1 MNRKYFTKATDIA
14 KKIIEARVKEGN
26 IVIDATIGNGHDT
39 VFLAKLV
46 GETGKVYGFDIQSK
60 AIENTKAKLIDSI
73 LLDRVTLI
81 KDSHENIDNY
91 VKEKVDLVIFNLG
104 YLPGGDHEITTKP
117 DSTIKA
123 IKKSLE
129 ILKENGII
137 VLVIYHGHEM
147 GKLEKNSIEQF
158 VRELNQKQYTVIK
171 FEFINQVNNPPL
183 IIAIEKNL

>member
-1 MNRKYFTKATDIA
+1 MSRKYFTKATDIA

-26 IVIDATIGNGHDT
+26 VVIDATVGNGYDT

-46 GETGKVYGFDIQSK
+46 GETGKVYGFDIQIK
-60 AIENTKAKLIDSI
+60 AIENTKNKLTDSN
-73 LLDRVTLI
+73 LLNRVMLI

-91 VKEKVDLVIFNLG
+91 VNEKVDLVIFNLG
-104 YLPGGDHEITTKP
+104 YLPGGNHEITTKP

-123 IKKSLE
+123 IEKSLG

-158 VRELNQKQYTVIK
+158 VKELNQKQYTVIK
-171 FEFINQVNNPPL
+171 FEFINQINNPPL